1 MRLRLASIAA
11 LMSTMLVPAAS
22 AQLAGTVKSISGEI
36 GNVIIVRDGEIYAL
50 AEGDYVI
57 VGDVISTRRGAGVE
71 LSLAD
76 CTLRLGSLEQIEI
89 RTTSCP
95 TGRVR
100 VESTPSEGAAPPEV
114 TVVNASSGAGS
125 VLGGLSTSSV
135 LLGVAGIA
143 TVAALAAGGGGD
155 DSPVSP

>member
-100 VESTPSEGAAPPEV
+100 VESTPSEGAPPEV
-114 TVVNASSGAGS
+114 PVVNVSSGAGS